1 MTFSTELRLSL
12 IRGFEKY
19 FFNGALEARMDW
31 AIARQALAG
40 NVLEERDGVWES
52 LRICALSKRRGPITE
67 ATSTEL
73 KYQALGLALQT
84 TALLIRPCEV

>member
-19 FFNGALEARMDW
+19 FFNGALDEARMDW
-31 AIARQALAG
+31 VMVRQPLAG
-40 NVLEERDGVWES
+40 NALEERGGAWES
-52 LRICALSKRRGPITE
+52 LRICALSKRRGLITE

-84 TALLIRPCEV
+84 TA

>member
-19 FFNGALEARMDW
+19 VFNGALDEARMDW
-31 AIARQALAG
+31 VMVRQPLAG
-40 NVLEERDGVWES
+40 NALEEQGGAWES
-52 LRICALSKRRGPITE
+52 LRICALSKKCGLITE

-84 TALLIRPCEV
+84 TA

>member
-31 AIARQALAG
+31 AMVRQPLAG
-40 NVLEERDGVWES
+40 NAVEERDGAWES
-52 LRICALSKRRGPITE
+52 LRICVLSKRRGLNTE

-73 KYQALGLALQT
+73 KYQALGLWPHRRQ
-84 TALLIRPCEV
+84 RE